1 MISVK
6 KNKQTPKHKK
16 HQRLGNEE
24 TKDNTFNSFTQ
35 LKKLPKKIQ
44 EMPKTIHFTSLNPG
58 LQ

>member
-6 KNKQTPKHKK
+6 KYKQTPKYKK
-16 HQRLGNEE
+16 YQGVGNKE
-24 TKDNTFNSFTQ
+24 TKDNTLNNVTQ

>member
-6 KNKQTPKHKK
+6 KYKQTPKHKK
-16 HQRLGNEE
+16 YQAIGNEE
-24 TKDNTFNSFTQ
+24 TKDNTLNNVTQ

>member
-6 KNKQTPKHKK
+6 KNNQKPKQQTKK
-16 HQRLGNEE
+16 NGASEDIKEKSL
-24 TKDNTFNSFTQ
+24 KDWSQ
-35 LKKLPKKIQ
+35 YKKLPKKIQ